1 MADPTISGTFPE
13 SGDQFQFNVNGL
25 ATQKQMEKLLQLT
38 EAMAKRIKADI
49 DTGKKQNKEDKEHYE
64 NTKDLNEQQ
73 KEQLK
78 KNKELQAAWDDL
90 VGITKKLK
98 YGWKDSAKEIGGWTT
113 ELTFATSFLVGSLTG
128 YADSISG
135 ALKMGV
141 SGEIMDFAVAAK
153 TAGVSMG
160 TLTKA
165 LSDTG
170 GGFASLG
177 QGATDGAK
185 NFAALVSSVRSATA
199 SVGNLGMTNEEMA
212 MFTAQ
217 QTKLA
222 VSQGFKG
229 KAAQDV
235 VIKNSQYLGKELD
248 DLANRTG
255 KSVLA
260 MAEAAAKLASDPI
273 VTTFVKTAQAGSEQ
287 VSKAIQSFGASL
299 NAQFGDI
306 GGQLGADV
314 LKSALGGL
322 PFAITQ
328 TGKNM
333 LLASQTTY
341 NELERQAQKAK
352 RGEEITAEDR
362 KKLNDTVLKEVA
374 ARGDQLRMMANL
386 EGPAGESA
394 RQLLSMAKEAEF
406 YNSEAGRQR
415 REQDKAA
422 QQFNASIRQ
431 LQANLQ
437 ALAIPLLNLINGVN
451 WTVFIDILNGFTV
464 ALGLVLKPLSW
475 LGNLIGDSGAGTVV
489 GALLGLMGIVSFA
502 TTGFTLLKTT
512 LSTVTDYLSKFG
524 TALQSNAEKPRYK
537 LVDGKPVKAEPYNAG
552 YKVGEFVS
560 KFKTEII
567 AATAAVAGLGI
578 ASIGTSML
586 EEDANSTMGAI
597 LKYGGTFVEVIGTWI
612 PLLSGLVA
620 IFPALGVGLAG
631 LATAVGGT
639 LIAIAPVVAVLAA
652 VAGAGWL
659 LYKGLGLAADGL
671 SLLWDAVKE
680 TGSAIFELGSKIFD
694 AISAPFKWL
703 GDWFKNSWIGK
714 LFGNDTTSARGNIGS
729 YNKASGPIYQGALGN
744 NPGAIL
750 TSSADNKSMTAVS
763 VDQNTTGYSKE
774 LVNTQSNA
782 IDQNKVKDAET
793 ANLQKKQVALLEEI
807 SGTNNAQLGVQART
821 ASAQDNSNRYLKTL
835 SLTGNP

>member
-25 ATQKQMEKLLQLT
+25 ATQKQMERLLQLT

-49 DTGKKQNKEDKEHYE
+49 DSGKKQNEQDKKHYE

-78 KNKELQAAWDDL
+78 KNKELQNAWDDL
-90 VGITKKLK
+90 VGVTKKLK
-98 YGWKDSAKEIGGWTT
+98 YGWKDYAKDLGGWST

-135 ALKMGV
+135 AMKMGV
-141 SGEIMDFAVAAK
+141 SGEVMDFAIAAK

-165 LSDTG
+165 LADTG

-185 NFAALVSSVRSATA
+185 NFAALVSSVRNATA
-199 SVGNLGMTNEEMA
+199 SVGNLGMSNEEMA

-222 VSQGFKG
+222 ISQGFKG
-229 KAAQDV
+229 KAAQDA

-273 VTTFVKTAQAGSEQ
+273 VTTFVKTAQAGSAQ

-299 NAQFGDI
+299 NAQFGEI
-306 GGQLGADV
+306 GGQLGSDV

-362 KKLNDTVLKEVA
+362 KKLNDTVLQEVA

-431 LQANLQ
+431 LQANMQ
-437 ALAIPLLNLINGVN
+437 ALAIPILNLINGIN
-451 WTVFIDILNGFTV
+451 WTAFVDILNGFTV

-475 LGNLIGDSGAGTVV
+475 LGSLIGDSGAGSVIGV
-489 GALLGLMGIVSFA
+489 LLGLMGVVSFA
-502 TTGFTLLKTT
+502 TTGFTLLKNT
-512 LSTVTDYLSKFG
+512 LSTVTGALSKFG
-524 TALQSNAEKPRYK
+524 IALQSNAEKPRYK

-552 YKVGEFVS
+552 YKVGEFVG

-567 AATAAVAGLGI
+567 AATAAVAGLGL
-578 ASIGTSML
+578 ASIGASLL

-597 LKYGGTFVEVIGTWI
+597 LKYGGTIVEVIGTWI

-639 LIAIAPVVAVLAA
+639 LLAIAPVVAVIAA
-652 VAGAGWL
+652 VVGAGWL
-659 LYKGLGLAADGL
+659 LYKGIGLVVDGL
-671 SLLWDAVKE
+671 SYLWDVGKDVTSWLVGLAP
-680 TGSAIFELGSKIFD
+680 KIWD
-694 AISAPFKWL
+694 AITAPFKWL
-703 GDWFKNSWIGK
+703 GDWFKNSWVGK
-714 LFGNDTTSARGNIGS
+714 LFGGGESQSSQSLISSVGTTNTGSEYSRSFNI
-729 YNKASGPIYQGALGN
+729 GN
-744 NPGAIL
+744 NPSVIPNTSAIP
-750 TSSADNKSMTAVS
+750 ME
-763 VDQNTTGYSKE
+763 QNRTGYSKE

-782 IDQNKVKDAET
+782 IDQNKVKEAENT
-793 ANLQKKQVALLEEI
+793 NLQKKQIALLEEI
-807 SGTNNAQLGVQART
+807 NGTNNAQLGVQART